1 MGLREEEAIGI
12 VGLNQEFR
20 EESRW
25 VHSHCQGIEGV
36 VDAVKMKWSG
46 LLPSDNVN
54 KHDSSFHGSTN
65 TTSVHPSIDG
75 TLPTGGHIQTVVT
88 QANSNVGKEGF
99 EPMVEG
105 ADGLLAQDSFGRW
118 MNYVMTESPGS
129 LDNPSSGSSI
139 SNGYGSNINGEV
151 DHHHSSMHKQV
162 IVIGYFNGGPSHLV
176 DSDLLMILGDE
187 CIPAE
192 MIQHGV
198 YRCKALPHSPGLVNL
213 HLSMDGQTPI
223 SQVMSFEYRSP
234 SVVNEVASPNDEPSR
249 DEFQIQIRLAH
260 LLFSSSN
267 SLSILS
273 NKASP
278 TVLKEAK
285 KFAHS
290 TSSIIKDWDYLI
302 KSVMN
307 NDISFQHAQKSLFE
321 ITLKNKL
328 HEWLLERV
336 IEGSK
341 ISARDHQ
348 GLGIIHLCAILG
360 YTWAVR
366 PFSRSVLSLDFRDS
380 RGWTALHYAA
390 HFGRYGYPILVNR
403 TLHL

>member
-25 VHSHCQGIEGV
+25 VHIHCQGIEGV

-54 KHDSSFHGSTN
+54 KHDSSFRGSTN

-75 TLPTGGHIQTVVT
+75 TLPTGGHFQTVVT

-129 LDNPSSGSSI
+129 LDNPSGGSSI

-162 IVIGYFNGGPSHLV
+162 FTITEISPTWDFSSEETKVIVIGYFNGGPLHLA

-187 CIPAE
+187 CVPAE
-192 MIQHGV
+192 MIQHRV

-213 HLSMDGQTPI
+213 HLSMDGQTLI

-290 TSSIIKDWDYLI
+290 TSSIIKHWDYLI
-302 KSVMN
+302 KSAIN
-307 NDISFQHAQKSLFE
+307 NDISFQQP
-321 ITLKNKL
+321 I
-328 HEWLLERV
+328 
-336 IEGSK
+336 
-341 ISARDHQ
+341 
-348 GLGIIHLCAILG
+348 G
-360 YTWAVR
+360 YSYR
-366 PFSRSVLSLDFRDS
+366 
-380 RGWTALHYAA
+380 
-390 HFGRYGYPILVNR
+390 
-403 TLHL
+403 